1 MYSIVT
7 YHSAGRTNKL
17 CMQAQQ
23 NKCHCTKSAI
33 KAISQQSSQHVDT
46 KKNNAWSQIW
56 THILNEQ
63 VASVLQIT
71 AATFKYTIAHLQ
83 VSTSIKLANVG
94 QMFLQITQVAMLIC
108 NKVFDMFIL
117 VRSL

>member
-33 KAISQQSSQHVDT
+33 KAISQQSSQHADT
-46 KKNNAWSQIW
+46 KKNNALSQI
-56 THILNEQ
+56 
-63 VASVLQIT
+63 
-71 AATFKYTIAHLQ
+71 
-83 VSTSIKLANVG
+83 
-94 QMFLQITQVAMLIC
+94 
-108 NKVFDMFIL
+108 
-117 VRSL
+117 